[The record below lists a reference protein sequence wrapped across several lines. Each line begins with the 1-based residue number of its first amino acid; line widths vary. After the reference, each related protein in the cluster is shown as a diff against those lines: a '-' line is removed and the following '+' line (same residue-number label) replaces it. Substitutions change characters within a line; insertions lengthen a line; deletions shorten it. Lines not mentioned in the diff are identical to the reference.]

1 MAKVVARPRLWS
13 AVYAA
18 LVALVLAIYMSVATS
33 FLPDEDQGYIITVV
47 QAPSGATRERTLLA
61 VEEAEDFFMAQPQVE
76 EVISVLGFSF
86 FGSGQNA
93 AIIFVP
99 LKPWEERPG
108 VENSAQTLAG
118 SAMGALM
125 AAPSMR

>member
-1 MAKVVARPRLWS
+1 M
-13 AVYAA
+13 
-18 LVALVLAIYMSVATS
+18 
-33 FLPDEDQGYIITVV
+33 V

-93 AIIFVP
+93 AIIFIP
-99 LKPWEERPG
+99 LKPWDDRPG
-108 VENSAQTLAG
+108 AENSASDARRQRDGRA
-118 SAMGALM
+118 
-125 AAPSMR
+125 